1 MSPAPP
7 RARLLGLLCAPLDA
21 CQGLLDLLLPPA
33 CGVCQA
39 LLDERREVLCPNC
52 AAELEPLGG
61 ALCGR
66 CGLPGADPC
75 PACRGEPGP
84 LSRLRSGWAY
94 EGALQ
99 QAILRMKLGRRIEL
113 AEDLGARLAA
123 RALPGW
129 EWQELELLAPIPLHP
144 RRLHARG
151 FNQAAVIARAL
162 ARAHGLP
169 LSLDHLVRTRA
180 TPEQARAQDRA
191 ARLAN
196 VRGAFAVR
204 AGHPFAGRCVCLV
217 DDVVTTGATL
227 HAAAEALL
235 AAGAREV
242 RGLSVARTL

>member
-1 MSPAPP
+1 MSPASP
-7 RARLLGLLCAPLDA
+7 RARLLGLLRAPLDA

-33 CGVCQA
+33 CGVCGA
-39 LLDERREVLCPNC
+39 LVDDRAAVLCPDCLAEFEPVGGVLC
-52 AAELEPLGG
+52 A
-61 ALCGR
+61 R

-75 PACRGEPGP
+75 PACRDTPGP

-113 AEDLGARLAA
+113 AEEIGARLAA
-123 RALPGW
+123 LPLPGW
-129 EWQELELLAPIPLHP
+129 DWQELDLLTPVPLHAE
-144 RRLHARG
+144 RLHTRG

-162 ARAHGLP
+162 GRRHARP
-169 LSLDHLVRTRA
+169 LSLDHLVRCRA
-180 TPEQARAQDRA
+180 TPEQARTQDRA

-204 AGHPFAGRCVCLV
+204 AGHPFAGQRVALV

-227 HAAAEALL
+227 RAAAEALL
-235 AAGAREV
+235 AAGAKEV
-242 RGLSVARTL
+242 RGVSVARTL